1 MLLGKGEYDYK
12 QFSSINLMYV
22 LGIIFTNADLK
33 TSLMDYIVLSKLPT
47 QQAGSKTPVVQIR

>member
-33 TSLMDYIVLSKLPT
+33 SSLMDYIVLSKLP
-47 QQAGSKTPVVQIR
+47 